1 MGNIHPQEACV
12 FSRTVRRRAF
22 RAGLIAGCV
31 LVSGAAAGQVVQQ
44 PPQANGKAAAGD
56 EWLEPILA
64 RLDSDDLATR
74 ERASIDLQTDV
85 RLTLDALQRRV
96 TDSSRPLTAEQ
107 QLRVNEIALRLFKQT
122 PRGAMG
128 VSFAREQTE
137 AGVTIGMAI
146 DGFDAQRV
154 LRPGDIIRELS
165 GVPVFTHDEARAVIV
180 SHDPGDEVRMTILR
194 NNEPMEVTVRLGNF
208 QDLQNAMPVSDRT
221 LRDAWAYRCQRTG
234 QMSATGT
241 PIDAGLTQTQ
251 WEQLQSRE
259 RRRVMQQQERVLGMD
274 VVTTRYQPIEETI
287 DVLVGGG
294 SLRRLETEPPMDFVA
309 NERDAA
315 NSMQA
320 RNYQIQINQLN
331 QAIRNEQRML
341 ERDPNMDP
349 QRRQAALR
357 RIAGY
362 REHVKQLRAERNRL
376 IESLREAGE
385 P

>member
-1 MGNIHPQEACV
+1 MSRCAVARQV
-12 FSRTVRRRAF
+12 FA
-22 RAGLIAGCV
+22 AGL
-31 LVSGAAAGQVVQQ
+31 LAAGVLTGGAWGQIAQ
-44 PPQANGKAAAGD
+44 PPPANGGPADAG
-56 EWLEPILA
+56 EGWLEPILE
-64 RLDSDDLATR
+64 RLNSDDLATR

-85 RLTLDALQRRV
+85 RLTLDGLQRRV
-96 TDSSRPLTAEQ
+96 TDRSHPLTAEQ
-107 QLRVNEIALRLFKQT
+107 QLRLSEVALRLFKQT
-122 PRGAMG
+122 ARGAMG

-137 AGVTIGMAI
+137 AGVQIGSAI

-154 LRPGDIIRELS
+154 LRPGDIIREMS

-180 SHDPGDEVRMTILR
+180 SHDPGDEVRLTVLR
-194 NNEPMEVTVRLGNF
+194 NNEPVEVSLRLGRF
-208 QDLQNAMPVSDRT
+208 QDLQNAVPVNDRT

-234 QMSATGT
+234 QMSSAGM
-241 PIDAGLTQTQ
+241 PIDTGLTLAQ
-251 WEQLQSRE
+251 WDQLQARE
-259 RRRVMQQQERVLGMD
+259 RRRVMQQQVMLTNVARLQPVEEVMD
-274 VVTTRYQPIEETI
+274 A
-287 DVLVGGG
+287 LVGGG
-294 SLRRLETEPPMDFVA
+294 GLRRLDNEPPMDFVA

-341 ERDPNMDP
+341 DRDPQMDP

-357 RIAGY
+357 RIQGY

-376 IESLREAGE
+376 IESLREVE